1 MSIAIIMSF
10 SSKNWDADWGRASDI
25 RDIFNVH
32 LGFPERNPNP
42 FGNKELVFD
51 ENANLI
57 RNTMSEHILK
67 SFGNN
72 PWSADPELTRGLRSV
87 FNACM

>member
-10 SSKNWDADWGRASDI
+10 SSKNWDADWGRAADI

-42 FGNKELVFD
+42 FGNKKLVFD

-57 RNTMSEHILK
+57 
-67 SFGNN
+67 
-72 PWSADPELTRGLRSV
+72 
-87 FNACM
+87 